1 MISKQNQ
8 QELIAYYAHL
18 RNIVNS
24 VHSYFTKFMC
34 ISKLID
40 AIFNCFIYILIT
52 QYLHVQTNN
61 MWMIY

>member
-1 MISKQNQ
+1 MQ
-8 QELIAYYAHL
+8 
-18 RNIVNS
+18 
-24 VHSYFTKFMC
+24 HSYNHHFQNWHVWLSVYMC

-52 QYLHVQTNN
+52 QYLHVQTND